1 MDKTVAL
8 AKVLGYFFHVRNEND
23 ISAMLRAGLDQG
35 VFGAA
40 ALLVAVDGE
49 VVCEHA
55 AGRTR
60 TWDAP
65 GAAAAATWPEVDAA
79 TRFDLAS
86 ITKLVTAA
94 TLLTLLHER
103 GADASMPM
111 AELLPEFTDPA
122 PREVT
127 VAHLLS
133 HTAGFPPEW
142 HDRSPHPGATRF
154 RAGARPVDAPGAH
167 RYSCVG
173 YIWAGF
179 AAEALGGDRLD
190 LLVERCVL
198 APLGMSETGFRPPVA
213 LRERVAATEFQTDP
227 PRGMVQGE
235 VHDETAWELGGGV
248 GNAGL
253 FGTAR
258 DLLRL
263 AEALRLPPG
272 DSALPASVVQA
283 MTTPVAVADEGY
295 RQALGPRIDEAW
307 TGGLRRPVV
316 SHTGFTGT
324 AVATEPGE
332 RRSVVFLT
340 NRVHPQRTSAEPIQ
354 AMRRRVA
361 DAAAAAWGD
370 HR

>member
-1 MDKTVAL
+1 M
-8 AKVLGYFFHVRNEND
+8 RNEND
-23 ISAMLRAGLDQG
+23 IDAVLRAGLDDG
-35 VFGAA
+35 VFPAA
-40 ALLVAVDGE
+40 ALLIAIDGE
-49 VVCEHA
+49 VVAEHA
-55 AGRTR
+55 VGRTR
-60 TWDAP
+60 AWDAE
-65 GAAAAATWPEVDAA
+65 GAPAAEAWPEADAA

-103 GADASMPM
+103 GGDASLPV
-111 AELLPEFTDPA
+111 AQVLPEFAEPSLQN
-122 PREVT
+122 VT

-142 HDRSPHPGATRF
+142 HDRSPDPGAARF
-154 RAGARPVDAPGAH
+154 RTGARRVDAPGAH

-173 YIWAGF
+173 YIWAGL
-179 AAEALGGDRLD
+179 AAEALGGASLD
-190 LLVERCVL
+190 VLAERCVL
-198 APLGMSETGFRPPVA
+198 APLGMRESGFRPPAV
-213 LRERVAATEFQTDP
+213 LRDRVAATEFQTDP
-227 PRGMVQGE
+227 ARGMVQGE
-235 VHDETAWELGGGV
+235 VHDETAWALGGV
-248 GNAGL
+248 AGNAGL

-272 DSALPASVVQA
+272 DSALPASVARA
-283 MTTPVAVADEGY
+283 MTTPVAVADDGY
-295 RQALGPRIDEAW
+295 GQALGPRIDETW
-307 TGGLRRPVV
+307 TGGLRRPTV

-324 AVATEPGE
+324 AVATEPRG

-354 AMRRRVA
+354 AMRRRVT